1 MLSPAQKILRDGKIT
16 ASFVPQ
22 LISGNSAA
30 ILSKWKELVGD
41 PTWEPEDFSKS
52 WPMALGSHV
61 EGLALDWREQKT
73 KSEISR
79 RGEVVFHPT
88 RPHVA
93 ATLDGYRASDR
104 AVLDAKWIDSR
115 LGLDDR
121 LAYYTPQLVVQRAC
135 VPEAEFAALVV
146 VHGGAEPQELFANIT
161 PDYEESIWLRID
173 QFWACV
179 ENLTPPVPLPPLPPP
194 PERWTKIDL
203 DDPATENLNW
213 RATMQWNLAQWRETR
228 AAAELHAAASA
239 DVKKLLPDDCG
250 ELISGGTIV
259 KRNRARAVSIKVLT

>member
-22 LISGNSAA
+22 LISGNRAA

-52 WPMALGSHV
+52 WPMALGSHI
-61 EGLALDWREQKT
+61 ESLALDWQER
-73 KSEISR
+73 KSKMEITR

-88 RPHVA
+88 RPYVA
-93 ATLDGYRASDR
+93 ATLDGFRA
-104 AVLDAKWIDSR
+104 ANNTVLDVKWIDSR
-115 LGLDDR
+115 LSLDER

-135 VPEAEFAALVV
+135 VEAAYAGLLV

-161 PDYEESIWLRID
+161 AEYAEQVWDRVD
-173 QFWACV
+173 AFWTCV
-179 ENLTPPVPLPPLPPP
+179 EELTPPVPLPPVPPP

-203 DDPATENLNW
+203 DNPASENLNW
-213 RATMQWNLAQWRETR
+213 RATMQWNLARWRETR
-228 AAAELHAAASA
+228 AAAELYATSAAEI
-239 DVKKLLPDDCG
+239 KQILPDDCG